1 VNLRRAERPS
11 IFIVSFTYVSLSV
24 GGALTIV
31 DANSTKSTRIIV
43 ELPRQYGPDSDTSRS
58 PGGWVE

>member
-1 VNLRRAERPS
+1 MFESFTRIVNLRRAERPS

-43 ELPRQYGPDSDTSRS
+43 E
-58 PGGWVE
+58 